1 MRQGSRARARD
12 ILASEGAT
20 VALTEEDLSRGIHG
34 VVGPIRRRGRFGLGL
49 VLTAVATLIL
59 PLIYLA
65 VVLATCYVVYL
76 HLVHDT
82 WLIETLTLWRLVA
95 YLGPALTGGVVV
107 FFLWKPILARPVQVE
122 SGVRV
127 ERSEAPLL
135 FKFVDLIQAAVGA
148 PPPSEIRI
156 DALVNASASFRRGF
170 WSFARRSDL
179 TLTIGMPLLAG
190 LTARQLGGVLG
201 HELGHFAQ
209 GSGMR
214 LTYLIRSINGWL
226 VRVAYE
232 RDSWD
237 DALARE
243 AKQAHWSISLPLQAG
258 QLAVLASR
266 KLLAGLA
273 MGGHVIGTFLQ
284 RELEMDA
291 DRYEVGVAGSD
302 VFEATARRMR
312 VLTVARSGALD
323 VTTAEWREGRLPD
336 DFSGLVVALAERI
349 PEEIRAKIESL
360 RPEGSIFDTHP
371 PDERRIAS
379 AKAERAA
386 GILTLEAPALA
397 LLGEASPLRERVS
410 RALYQHGFV
419 SGRGQLRPLA
429 ELLSRLDARHAQV
442 GAAER
447 YFGEIFDLL
456 EPMGAP
462 AVSPASSLAAG
473 LEWLSEARE
482 TSLRLRGDKD
492 RADAARVA
500 ARERLAAT
508 LALLYLP
515 EVRARLGDADA
526 VGQEAAQIVGTLG
539 VLAAERPA
547 IAGVTAALGELSSLS
562 AHAARQPENAA
573 LDEQMMGKLG
583 RLHVDLQKLEQ
594 RLSHAPYPFDHVKGA
609 LSIAGYVTHGLPDV
623 DGLGPQVQGRA
634 LALLDRLAA
643 LHNRALGRLAVLAER
658 IEQAS
663 QSLAFDGRADVSA
676 G

>member
-1 MRQGSRARARD
+1 
-12 ILASEGAT
+12 LASEGAT

-515 EVRARLGDADA
+515 EVRARRGWTGGGTDRRNARRARRRTARHRRRDGRARRVEQSVGARRAPTGERGAGRADDGKA
-526 VGQEAAQIVGTLG
+526 
-539 VLAAERPA
+539 RPA
-547 IAGVTAALGELSSLS
+547 PRRPPEAGTTFEPRALPVRS
-562 AHAARQPENAA
+562 R
-573 LDEQMMGKLG
+573 
-583 RLHVDLQKLEQ
+583 
-594 RLSHAPYPFDHVKGA
+594 
-609 LSIAGYVTHGLPDV
+609 
-623 DGLGPQVQGRA
+623 QGRA
-634 LALLDRLAA
+634 VDRRLRDARPSRRRRPRAA
-643 LHNRALGRLAVLAER
+643 GSGAGARVAGPPRGAAQPRAWTAGGA
-658 IEQAS
+658 
-663 QSLAFDGRADVSA
+663 GRADRA
-676 G
+676 GVAIARV